1 MDGIFRFIL
10 VGRLIKDKGVMEYLR
25 SAEILKKRYENV
37 EFLLLGAIWK
47 DNPTAIP
54 KEIIENYHNRGVI
67 NYLGVTDFVD
77 REIAKA
83 DVVVLPSYREGTPR
97 TLLEAGAMAKP
108 IITTD
113 VAGCREVVDDGYNGY
128 LCRVKDPLDLAKK
141 MVKIFNLSES
151 ERVKMGRK

>member
-1 MDGIFRFIL
+1 MVGAKIINYISGLGSLFIKESFATKIAKELYQKALKNSSKVFFQNRDDLNEFLKNRIIDEKVADILPGSGVDLNRFKPTPLPQESMDGIFRFIL

-67 NYLGVTDFVD
+67 T
-77 REIAKA
+77 I
-83 DVVVLPSYREGTPR
+83 
-97 TLLEAGAMAKP
+97 
-108 IITTD
+108 
-113 VAGCREVVDDGYNGY
+113 
-128 LCRVKDPLDLAKK
+128 
-141 MVKIFNLSES
+141 
-151 ERVKMGRK
+151 